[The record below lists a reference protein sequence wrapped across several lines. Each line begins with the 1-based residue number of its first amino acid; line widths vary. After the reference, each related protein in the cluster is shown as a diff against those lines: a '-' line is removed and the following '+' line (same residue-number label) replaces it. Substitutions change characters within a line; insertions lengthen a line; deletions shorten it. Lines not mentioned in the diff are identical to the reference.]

1 MKDHPEFTF
10 VANQKALA
18 AALDV
23 SGPYVS
29 RLKSEGR
36 IAPEADGTWCVEL
49 VRQQIAKT
57 ADVGQSMAAESR
69 AQARTS
75 PAAQGSPEIR
85 DSATGD
91 LPSVDGDIDFE
102 SFYGPDHAA
111 NFKIARSF
119 REREQAAQA
128 RIDRMKAEDLLVE
141 KADVERSAYTEA
153 RVIRDALMGLPTKI
167 APLLAPVT
175 DAFEL
180 ERMLRDALRQ
190 VLADCVRAPVGEAG
204 H

>member
-1 MKDHPEFTF
+1 MNDRPEFTY
-10 VANQKALA
+10 VASQKALA
-18 AALDV
+18 AALDL
-23 SGPYVS
+23 SGAYVS

-36 IAPEADGTWCVEL
+36 ISPEADGSWCVEV
-49 VRQQIAKT
+49 VRKQIAQT
-57 ADVGQSMAAESR
+57 ADVGQSIAAESR
-69 AQARTS
+69 TQARS
-75 PAAQGSPEIR
+75 LAGAQGSPDGR
-85 DSATGD
+85 DSGAGD

-180 ERMLRDALRQ
+180 ERMLRDSLRQ
-190 VLADCVRAPVGEAG
+190 VLADCVRAPVSEAG

>member
-1 MKDHPEFTF
+1 MNDRPEFTF

-23 SGPYVS
+23 SGAYVS

-36 IAPEADGTWCVEL
+36 ISPEADGTWCVEL

-57 ADVGQSMAAESR
+57 ADLGQSIAAESR
-69 AQARTS
+69 AQARS
-75 PAAQGSPEIR
+75 AAVAPGSAESLH
-85 DSATGD
+85 SAGD
-91 LPSVDGDIDFE
+91 DVPGADADIDFE
-102 SFYGPDHAA
+102 SYYGPDHAA

-190 VLADCVRAPVGEAG
+190 VLADCVRAPVIEAG